1 MKAQKGLDLEM
12 AIKVAKRHGVDGGI
26 VRLLWPPQQE
36 SASVDDIVTEASE
49 AGIAA
54 DRRALVHFL
63 KDLERLQYGQFELL
77 GCPSHTNL
85 EKPVSSPPDVHTTGT
100 ISHRFVLRPDFRV
113 DVDLPAD
120 MTQAEAR
127 RLAAF
132 ITSLPFE
139 DGEAM

>member
-1 MKAQKGLDLEM
+1 
-12 AIKVAKRHGVDGGI
+12 
-26 VRLLWPPQQE
+26 
-36 SASVDDIVTEASE
+36 
-49 AGIAA
+49 
-54 DRRALVHFL
+54 
-63 KDLERLQYGQFELL
+63 
-77 GCPSHTNL
+77 L